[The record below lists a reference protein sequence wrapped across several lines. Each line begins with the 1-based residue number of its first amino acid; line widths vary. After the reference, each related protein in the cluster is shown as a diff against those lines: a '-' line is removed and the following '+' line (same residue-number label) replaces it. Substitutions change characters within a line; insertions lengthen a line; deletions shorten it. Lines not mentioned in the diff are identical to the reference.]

1 MRDTPLLLGRTES
14 LVGILTEPPKTE
26 RGAELPAVI
35 ILNAG
40 IVHRIG
46 PNRLYVRMARDLAG
60 LGFSVLRFDFS
71 GVGDSR
77 PRRDH
82 LPFHNSAVLETQ
94 EAMNYL
100 QATRGIE
107 QFILTG
113 ICSGAVVSF
122 RTAGCDRRVRGAV
135 LINARGHLH
144 DSMDGELSSHIRSRA
159 LAHHYWRL
167 ALFSSFGAKNVLRAL
182 RGAVDHRSII
192 PVMLGV
198 PLRKLFTRQWS
209 LSAAA
214 NRGEELRLLAER
226 DVRLLHVYSE
236 GDQGLDYLRVVLGNR
251 LHELSR
257 HGLLETEIVHGA
269 NHTFTLRWSQEYLL
283 KLVRDWVWETAQD
296 LLAERIPSES

>member
-14 LVGILTEPPKTE
+14 LVGILTEAPETE
-26 RGAELPAVI
+26 RGDGLPGVI

-40 IVHRIG
+40 IVHRVG
-46 PNRLYVRMARDLAG
+46 PNRLYVRMARALAG

-77 PRRDH
+77 ARRDH

-94 EAMNYL
+94 EAINYL
-100 QATRGIE
+100 QAAKGLE
-107 QFILTG
+107 QFLLMG

-122 RTAGCDRRVRGAV
+122 QTAGCDRRVRGAV

-144 DSMDGELSSHIRSRA
+144 DSMDDELSSHIRTRA

-167 ALFSSFGAKNVLRAL
+167 ALLSSFGAKNALRAL

-192 PVMLGV
+192 PVMLSV
-198 PLRKLFTRQWS
+198 PLRELFTRRRS
-209 LSAAA
+209 LSAGA
-214 NRGEELRLLAER
+214 NHGEELRLLAER
-226 DVRLLHVYSE
+226 GVRLLHVLSE
-236 GDQGLDYLRVVLGNR
+236 GDEGLDYLRVVLGNR

-283 KLVRDWVWETAQD
+283 KLVRNWVWEMAQD
-296 LLAERIPSES
+296 LLSEKRPTES

>member
-1 MRDTPLLLGRTES
+1 MRDTALLLGRTES
-14 LVGILTEPPKTE
+14 LVGILTEPPETE
-26 RGAELPAVI
+26 RGDELPAVI

-40 IVHRIG
+40 IVHRVG
-46 PNRLYVRMARDLAG
+46 PNRLYVSMARALAG

-82 LPFHNSAVLETQ
+82 LPFRSSAVLETQ

-100 QATRGIE
+100 QAARGIE
-107 QFILTG
+107 QFILMG
-113 ICSGAVVSF
+113 VCSGAVVSF
-122 RTAGCDRRVRGAV
+122 RTAGCDGRVRGAV
-135 LINARGHLH
+135 LINAWGHLH
-144 DSMDGELSSHIRSRA
+144 DSVDGELSSHIRRRA

-192 PVMLGV
+192 PVMLGAPWRGV
-198 PLRKLFTRQWS
+198 FTRQRS
-209 LSAAA
+209 LSTGS
-214 NRGEELRLLAER
+214 NHVEELRLLAGR
-226 DVRLLHVYSE
+226 GVRLLHVYSE

-251 LHELSR
+251 RHELNR
-257 HGLLETEIVHGA
+257 QGLLETEIVRGA

-283 KLVRDWVWETAQD
+283 RLVQDWVWDTAQD
-296 LLAERIPSES
+296 LLAERIPSKS